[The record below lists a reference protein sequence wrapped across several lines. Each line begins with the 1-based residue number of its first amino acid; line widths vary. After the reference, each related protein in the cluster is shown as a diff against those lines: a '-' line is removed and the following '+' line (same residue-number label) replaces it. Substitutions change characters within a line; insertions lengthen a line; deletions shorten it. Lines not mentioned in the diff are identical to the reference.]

1 VDDQDQYSDKR
12 VFGPQEIANRR
23 GFIEGRAVLSTGGVM
38 PTAKAVQSTTISAP
52 PKKVYEFISE
62 ATRATSFIPGL
73 SRIHDVKPTATQPGQ
88 TWHYEFDWFGF
99 VVSGDS
105 KCTKSES
112 PKVYEFQTLTGN
124 PSTWTYQ
131 IEPDGSNTRL
141 TLAVQYEV
149 PGNVV
154 ARFASQPVFEKMNQ
168 DRAVE
173 VVANIKAMLES

>member
-1 VDDQDQYSDKR
+1 
-12 VFGPQEIANRR
+12 
-23 GFIEGRAVLSTGGVM
+23 M

-52 PKKVYEFISE
+52 PKKVYDFISE

-73 SRIHDVKPTATQPGQ
+73 SRIHDVKPATTQPGQ
-88 TWHYEFDWFGF
+88 TWHYEFDWFGL

-105 KCTKSES
+105 KCTRSES

-131 IEPDGSNTRL
+131 IEPSGSNTRL
-141 TLAVQYEV
+141 TLAVQYEI

-168 DRAVE
+168 DRALE
-173 VVANIKAMLES
+173 VVANIKTMLES

>member
-1 VDDQDQYSDKR
+1 
-12 VFGPQEIANRR
+12 
-23 GFIEGRAVLSTGGVM
+23 M
-38 PTAKAVQSTTISAP
+38 PTAKAVQSATISAA

-62 ATRATSFIPGL
+62 PSRATSFIPGL
-73 SRIHDVKPTATQPGQ
+73 SRIHDVKPATTQPGQ
-88 TWHYEFDWFGF
+88 TWSYEFDWFGF
-99 VVSGDS
+99 VVSGNS
-105 KCTKSES
+105 KCIRSEG
-112 PKVYEFQTLTGN
+112 PGVYEFQTITGN

-149 PGNVV
+149 PDNVM